1 MAADSSPPPAP
12 VRRVIG
18 ALISVTIIGAAVGV
32 GLYVVRMYYLYPRT
46 DDAYVRAN
54 TVGIAPHV
62 SGPIVNLPV
71 VDNQPVHEGD
81 LLFEVDPQPYQH
93 TLEKAEAQLKLTQ
106 LEVQAYQEAIRAAR
120 AEQSRRAA
128 DAAYSQQYLERITPL
143 LDKHYVT
150 ANDVFNARSQVA
162 AADAAVRN
170 AEAEAKRAENQL
182 GKLGPINARLKAA
195 EVAVAEARLNLD
207 YCTVRAPFDGYVT
220 KLKIAVGQYA
230 NEGRQV
236 LSLVDRRTWYV
247 LANFREDFLPH
258 IQPGMTADIFLLAAP
273 NRRFRGR
280 VQGVGWALYQEN
292 GATVEGLPAVEPT
305 LNWVR
310 LSQRFP
316 VRIVLE
322 NRDPQRPFRTGQTA
336 VVKIEGL
343 KDRHAQQMR
352 HLERQGPPY

>member
-1 MAADSSPPPAP
+1 MAADSGSPPAP

-18 ALISVTIIGAAVGV
+18 ALLSVAIIGAAIVV
-32 GLYVVRMYYLYPRT
+32 GLYIMRLYYQYPRT

-71 VDNQPVHEGD
+71 VDNQPVREGD
-81 LLFEVDPQPYQH
+81 LLFEVDPRPYQH
-93 TLEKAEAQLKLTQ
+93 TLEKAEAQLQLTQ
-106 LEVQAYQEAIRAAR
+106 LEVQAYDDAIRAAR

-128 DAAYSQQYLERITPL
+128 DASYTRQYLDRIAPL

-150 ANDVFNARSQVA
+150 ANDVFNARSRVA

-195 EVAVAEARLNLD
+195 EVAVAEARLNVN
-207 YCTVRAPFDGYVT
+207 YCVVRAPFDGYVT
-220 KLKIAVGQYA
+220 NLNIAVGQYA

-236 LSLVDRRTWYV
+236 LSLVDKRTWYV

-258 IQPGMTADIFLLAAP
+258 IQPGMTADIFLLSAP
-273 NRRFRGR
+273 HRRFRGR
-280 VQGVGWALYQEN
+280 VQGVGWALYQQN
-292 GATVEGLPAVEPT
+292 GATVDGLPAVEPT

-316 VRIVLE
+316 VRIILE
-322 NRDPQRPFRTGQTA
+322 DSTSESPFRMGATA
-336 VVKIEGL
+336 VVTI
-343 KDRHAQQMR
+343 
-352 HLERQGPPY
+352 QGYRDTDGSQK

>member
-32 GLYVVRMYYLYPRT
+32 ALRVARMYYQYPRT
-46 DDAYVRAN
+46 SDAYVRAN

-62 SGPIVNLPV
+62 SGPIVHLPV
-71 VDNQPVHEGD
+71 VDNQPVHEGE
-81 LLFEVDPQPYQH
+81 LLFEVDPRPYQH

-106 LEVQAYQEAIRAAR
+106 LDVQAYDEAIRAAR
-120 AEQSRRAA
+120 AEQNRRAA
-128 DAAYSQQYLERITPL
+128 DAAYTRQYLNRIEPL

-150 ANDVFNARSQVA
+150 ANDVFNARSRVT

-170 AEAEAKRAENQL
+170 AEAEVKRAENQL
-182 GKLGPINARLKAA
+182 GKLGAINARLKAA
-195 EVAVAEARLNLD
+195 EVAVAEAQLNVD
-207 YCTVRAPFDGYVT
+207 YCAVRAPFDGYVT
-220 KLKIAVGQYA
+220 NLNIAVGQYA

-236 LSLVDRRTWYV
+236 LSLVDKRTWYV

-258 IQPGMTADIFLLAAP
+258 IQPGMTADIFLLAYP
-273 NRRFRGR
+273 NHRFRGS

-292 GATVEGLPAVEPT
+292 GATVDGLPAVEPT

-316 VRIVLE
+316 VRVVLE
-322 NRDPQRPFRTGQTA
+322 ERDTDDPFRMGATA
-336 VVKIEGL
+336 VVTI
-343 KDRHAQQMR
+343 
-352 HLERQGPPY
+352 QGFR